1 MTPKAMAERILEM
14 DKTAAPGPW
23 YAYGKG
29 SGRVEVAPTLP
40 TFYEKENFGFAFYD
54 KTKQYFIKRRDSAE
68 FAAQS
73 RMIAPE
79 LARHYLKAVDLLH
92 AVIGNGNY
100 ETLGD
105 LNDAIHNFLLEHERE
120 KIGI

>member
-1 MTPKAMAERILEM
+1 MTPKTMAEKILELH
-14 DKTAAPGPW
+14 KAATPGPW

-29 SGRVEVAPTLP
+29 SGRVEISPKILTY
-40 TFYEKENFGFAFYD
+40 TKYEPLISYYD
-54 KTKQYFIKRRDSAE
+54 PQPQPYTDRKNSAE

-105 LNDAIHNFLLEHERE
+105 LNDAIHNFLLEHEKDE
-120 KIGI
+120 A